1 MYTLL
6 CALCDST
13 VTVNHDNPVGFI
25 GLGIVILMLAQDL
38 YRKSKAK
45 KAAAEENK

>member
-13 VTVNHDNPVGFI
+13 VAVNHDNPVGLI
-25 GLGIVILMLAQDL
+25 GLIVVLVMLAQDL

-45 KAAAEENK
+45 KAAAEEK